1 MSGHHDFG
9 KLREMMSSDR
19 RARNE
24 AAAEDM
30 NRGYVLSQIHRQVGL
45 SQSEMAERLAISQPT
60 YSEYERGDNMRIGTL
75 MKIVRALGGSLRFQ
89 VVIDGKEYPLQF
101 AQ

>member
-1 MSGHHDFG
+1 MSGHHVFG
-9 KLREMMSSDR
+9 KLREMMLPDR

-30 NRGYVLSQIHRQVGL
+30 NRGYVLSQIRRQVGL

>member
-9 KLREMMSSDR
+9 KLRAKMAPDR

-24 AAAEDM
+24 AIADDM
-30 NRGYVLSQIHRQVGL
+30 NRGYILSQIRRQVGL
-45 SQSEMAERLAISQPT
+45 SQTEMAERLDVSQPT

-75 MKIVRALGGSLRFQ
+75 MKIVDALGGRLKFQ